1 MDGSRTRT
9 ALAACGLFFLTILA
23 APSARA
29 STLTVVNNFDSGAGS
44 LRQAI
49 LDANTNPG
57 PDTIVFTI
65 PGAGLH
71 TIAPAS
77 NLPPITGAVV
87 IDGYSPPGPRANSLA
102 LRNSPRPP

>member
-23 APSARA
+23 ATSARA
-29 STLTVVNNFDSGAGS
+29 STLTVVNNLDSGLGS

-57 PDTIVFTI
+57 PDTIVFAI

-71 TIAPAS
+71 TIAPVSA
-77 NLPPITGAVV
+77 LPAITEAVL
-87 IDGYSPPGPRANSLA
+87 IDGYSQPGASANTLA
-102 LRNSPRPP
+102 LV